1 MQLLSRNFAEQRSV
15 NWYAAQLQLTPKS
28 LSQLIKNVSGRTVG
42 QWVSV
47 LVVMEIKSLLR
58 NTDLSI
64 KEISS
69 GMNFPSQSLMGRYFK
84 NYTGLSPLD
93 YRRH

>member
-1 MQLLSRNFAEQRSV
+1 MQLLSRNFGEQRSV
-15 NWYAAQLQLTPKS
+15 IGTPISSNSPPKY

-47 LVVMEIKSLLR
+47 LVVMEIKNLLR

-64 KEISS
+64 KEIST
-69 GMNFPSQSLMGRYFK
+69 GLNFPSQSLMGRYFK

-93 YRRH
+93 YRRR